1 MSRWW
6 LACTSFPVLAGTMS
20 AMATVFG
27 ICAVSYGWLEID
39 SFDVGSV
46 VVVQSSWA
54 VTIAAISLALSA
66 TADLALLLI
75 MMLKLDAVRGYLAT
89 ALLYF
94 VSSML
99 LFSLIG
105 VTVDQPPYTNPPQTL
120 QYTQNFYYGIFAA
133 TLYLFIA
140 ALLAIYACGVRTI
153 HLSMQ
158 DRRIIE
164 NTSIVLRAFTLAAFL
179 LGGAAIYIPI
189 EGWSLTDSLYWS
201 AYTILTIGIGN
212 IVPKTHLGRSL
223 LIPYAT
229 GGITCLGLFVSSIT
243 SLSRKMGELRLKF
256 ELEAEGIHL
265 HETAHRDI
273 VRLRQIK
280 SHWQSRHR
288 WIVFIF
294 SSCAWLLLWLVSAR
308 IFKSSERGQGW
319 TYFESLYFT
328 FVSLTT
334 IGYGDFYPTSN
345 LGKSFFVFWA
355 LLAVPVMTTL
365 IGVVGQVG
373 FHTVVYFV
381 KRAGRGWWSCGFCA
395 GRIGAFLDGR
405 RLDMPASAGGGAG
418 LSVSGAVDIERQY
431 CPAFHDTLSLVP
443 LERQRPDN
451 YFSSAE
457 HRLHLTEEIK
467 ILVDIL
473 KEDSRDIDL
482 HREWARIVSL
492 LRVDG
497 GDGEEVLAAESHRQQ
512 VIREV
517 MSVNQSTAERNK
529 EILWM
534 VKLLVEKLCFCLRE
548 DIGEGR

>member
-6 LACTSFPVLAGTMS
+6 LACTSFPVLAGTIS
-20 AMATVFG
+20 AMATIFG
-27 ICAVSYGWLEID
+27 ICAVSHEWLELD
-39 SFDVGSV
+39 SSDVGSV
-46 VVVQSSWA
+46 VVVQSAWA
-54 VTIAAISLALSA
+54 VTIKAISLTLSA
-66 TADLALLLI
+66 TADLTLLLI
-75 MMLKLDAVRGYLAT
+75 MILKLDAVRGYLAT

-105 VTVDQPPYTNPPQTL
+105 VTVHQPSYTIAPETQH
-120 QYTQNFYYGIFAA
+120 YTQNFYYGIFAA
-133 TLYLFIA
+133 SLYLFIA
-140 ALLAIYACGVRTI
+140 ALLTIYACSVRTI

-189 EGWSLTDSLYWS
+189 EGWSLTDALYWS
-201 AYTILTIGIGN
+201 TYTILTIGIGN

-229 GGITCLGLFVSSIT
+229 GGITCLGLFVSAIGSF
-243 SLSRKMGELRLKF
+243 SRKMGELRLKF

-265 HETAHRDI
+265 HKAPHRDI
-273 VRLRQIK
+273 VKFRQIR
-280 SHWQSRHR
+280 SQRQSRHR

-308 IFKSSERGQGW
+308 IFKSSERAQGW

-365 IGVVGQVG
+365 VGVVGQVG

-381 KRAGRGWWSCGFCA
+381 RRVGRGWSWGFCV
-395 GRIGAFLDGR
+395 GRVGAYLNVR
-405 RLDMPASAGGGAG
+405 RLDMPAFAGRAG
-418 LSVSGAVDIERQY
+418 LSVSGDVDIERQY
-431 CPAFHDTLSLVP
+431 CPAFDTLSLP

-473 KEDSRDIDL
+473 KDDSRDIDL
-482 HREWARIVSL
+482 HREWACIVSL

-497 GDGEEVLAAESHRQQ
+497 GDGEVLAAESHRRQ

-517 MSVNQSTAERNK
+517 LSANQSTTERNK
-529 EILWM
+529 EIVWM
-534 VKLLVEKLCFCLRE
+534 VKLLVENLCFCLRE

>member
-1 MSRWW
+1 
-6 LACTSFPVLAGTMS
+6 
-20 AMATVFG
+20 
-27 ICAVSYGWLEID
+27 
-39 SFDVGSV
+39 
-46 VVVQSSWA
+46 
-54 VTIAAISLALSA
+54 
-66 TADLALLLI
+66 

-243 SLSRKMGELRLKF
+243 SFSRKMGELRLKF

-265 HETAHRDI
+265 HGSPHRDI
-273 VRLRQIK
+273 VKLRQIK
-280 SHWQSRHR
+280 VHRQSRHR

-365 IGVVGQVG
+365 IGVVGQ
-373 FHTVVYFV
+373 
-381 KRAGRGWWSCGFCA
+381 K
-395 GRIGAFLDGR
+395 D
-405 RLDMPASAGGGAG
+405 
-418 LSVSGAVDIERQY
+418 
-431 CPAFHDTLSLVP
+431 
-443 LERQRPDN
+443 
-451 YFSSAE
+451 
-457 HRLHLTEEIK
+457 
-467 ILVDIL
+467 
-473 KEDSRDIDL
+473 
-482 HREWARIVSL
+482 
-492 LRVDG
+492 
-497 GDGEEVLAAESHRQQ
+497 
-512 VIREV
+512 
-517 MSVNQSTAERNK
+517 STAQ
-529 EILWM
+529 LFM
-534 VKLLVEKLCFCLRE
+534 TH
-548 DIGEGR
+548 

>member
-1 MSRWW
+1 
-6 LACTSFPVLAGTMS
+6 
-20 AMATVFG
+20 
-27 ICAVSYGWLEID
+27 
-39 SFDVGSV
+39 
-46 VVVQSSWA
+46 
-54 VTIAAISLALSA
+54 
-66 TADLALLLI
+66 
-75 MMLKLDAVRGYLAT
+75 MMLKWDAVRGYLAT

-105 VTVDQPPYTNPPQTL
+105 VTVNQPPHTIAPPQTL

-133 TLYLFIA
+133 SLYLFIA
-140 ALLAIYACGVRTI
+140 ALLAIYACSVRTI

-158 DRRIIE
+158 DRRIIK

-189 EGWSLTDSLYWS
+189 EGWFLPDSLYWS
-201 AYTILTIGIGN
+201 TYTILPIGIGN
-212 IVPKTHLGRSL
+212 IAPKTHLGRSL

-229 GGITCLGLFVSSIT
+229 GGITCLGLFVSSIA
-243 SLSRKMGELRLKF
+243 SFSRKMGELRLKF

-265 HETAHRDI
+265 HKAPYRDI
-273 VRLRQIK
+273 VKFRQIK
-280 SHWQSRHR
+280 SQRQSRHR

-308 IFKSSERGQGW
+308 VFKSSERGQGW

-365 IGVVGQVG
+365 VGVVGQVG

-381 KRAGRGWWSCGFCA
+381 RRVGRGWSWGFCV
-395 GRIGAFLDGR
+395 RRVGAYLSVR
-405 RLDMPASAGGGAG
+405 RLGMPASAVGAG
-418 LSVSGAVDIERQY
+418 LSVSGDVDIERQY
-431 CPAFHDTLSLVP
+431 CPLSLP

-473 KEDSRDIDL
+473 KDDSRDIDL

-497 GDGEEVLAAESHRQQ
+497 DDEEVLAAESHRRQL
-512 VIREV
+512 IREV
-517 MSVNQSTAERNK
+517 LSANQSTKERNK
-529 EILWM
+529 DILWM
-534 VKLLVEKLCFCLRE
+534 VKLLVEKFLGSGPPENPPVVAARRHLNSELAFKAMLKAKCDAVNVR
-548 DIGEGR
+548 IQRYKWWISS

>member
-6 LACTSFPVLAGTMS
+6 LACTSFPVLAGTVS
-20 AMATVFG
+20 AMATIFG
-27 ICAVSYGWLEID
+27 ICAVSHGWLEID
-39 SFDVGSV
+39 SSSDVGSV
-46 VVVQSSWA
+46 VVVQSAWA
-54 VTIAAISLALSA
+54 VPITAISLALSA

-75 MMLKLDAVRGYLAT
+75 MMLKWDAVRGYLAT

-105 VTVDQPPYTNPPQTL
+105 VAVHQPPYTIASQTL
-120 QYTQNFYYGIFAA
+120 HYTQNFYYGIFAA
-133 TLYLFIA
+133 TLNLFIA
-140 ALLAIYACGVRTI
+140 ALLAIYACSVRTI
-153 HLSMQ
+153 HLGMQ

-189 EGWSLTDSLYWS
+189 EGWSLTDALYWS
-201 AYTILTIGIGN
+201 TYTILTIGIGN

-223 LIPYAT
+223 LIPYTT
-229 GGITCLGLFVSSIT
+229 GGITCLGLFVSSIA
-243 SLSRKMGELRLKF
+243 SFSRKVGELRLKF

-265 HETAHRDI
+265 HRSPDCDI
-273 VRLRQIK
+273 VKLRQIK
-280 SHWQSRHR
+280 AHWQSRHR

-334 IGYGDFYPTSN
+334 IGYGDFYPMSN

-365 IGVVGQVG
+365 VGIVGQVG
-373 FHTVVYFV
+373 FRTVIYFV
-381 KRAGRGWWSCGFCA
+381 RRVGRGWSWGFCA

-405 RLDMPASAGGGAG
+405 RLNLPASAGGGMDV
-418 LSVSGAVDIERQY
+418 SVSGAVDIERQY
-431 CPAFHDTLSLVP
+431 CPAFDTLSLP

-497 GDGEEVLAAESHRQQ
+497 GDGEEVLAAESHRKQ